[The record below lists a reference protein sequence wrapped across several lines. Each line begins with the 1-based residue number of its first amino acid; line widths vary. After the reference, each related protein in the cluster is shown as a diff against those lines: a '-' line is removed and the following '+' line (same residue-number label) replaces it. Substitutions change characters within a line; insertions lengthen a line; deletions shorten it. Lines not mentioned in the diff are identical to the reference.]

1 MTRPNYTEII
11 AIIDRSASM
20 GSLTT
25 ETVSGYNSF
34 LKEQKEIEDETN
46 LSLVLFNDRHEYIY
60 DNVPIKKVK
69 KLSKKIYMP
78 HGMTAM
84 NDAIGTAI
92 TKAGA
97 RLAKM
102 EEHERPSKVI
112 VLIIT
117 DGQENSSREY
127 RSSSQIKEMI
137 DKQQNT
143 YSWEFIFLGANID
156 VDQYAADYGFKAGK
170 FAQYN
175 QTSKGTTAVFDSLST
190 AVVNA
195 RGFSKSSNG
204 STQKYSGTIN
214 YDINTLYQDAEKK

>member
-1 MTRPNYTEII
+1 MTRPNFTEII
-11 AIIDRSASM
+11 AIIDRSGSM
-20 GSLTT
+20 QSLTP
-25 ETVSGYNSF
+25 ETISGYNSF

-46 LSLVLFNDRHEYIY
+46 ISLVLFNHTHEYIY

-69 KLSKKIYMP
+69 KLKKQIYMA

-92 TKAGA
+92 TTAGA

-127 RSSSQIKEMI
+127 RTSQIKEMI

-170 FAQYN
+170 FAMYDQS
-175 QTSKGTTAVFDSLST
+175 SKGTTAVFDSMST
-190 AVVNA
+190 AVTNE
-195 RGFSKSSNG
+195 RGFSIDDSGERTRSAGTVNYSMDTIYTKSMN
-204 STQKYSGTIN
+204 K
-214 YDINTLYQDAEKK
+214 